1 MKGRIRSVL
10 GVLVSDNAAHP
21 LQTLTTLLGV
31 AVGIAV
37 IVAIRLASDAALNQF
52 RGTYDSMAGVATHQ
66 LTRVGRLD
74 PARLLALRAHPSVD
88 AVQPVVAAT
97 VLIPPAVEP
106 PPGDQP
112 LVVVEGQAEAP
123 RSLRLVGVDPF
134 QAAPFLQLSP
144 EALEASGDSELFT
157 RLLLEPGLVAL
168 GRETG
173 EAWGLAEGDA
183 LELQIP
189 GGRRTATVTLIEEP
203 RLSQDNPPFALADL
217 ATAQELLGLNDEVL
231 RFDLVLSDEG
241 ADIEL
246 FPGERLEPAASRGE
260 RADTLTEAFR
270 TNLACLGMLAV
281 LVGAFVVFS
290 MAQFAVTRRR
300 ALMGRLRCM
309 GCPARVLL
317 VSLLGEASVLGLIG
331 GLLGLLGGGLLAR
344 LLVGDV
350 ARSVG
355 TLYGPVGGLPI
366 PELDLITTFLALGTA
381 VAASVGATAVPA
393 LSAARTPPIAVAG
406 QAPEDAPPPL
416 WLPLGLLLLAGG
428 LLIPT
433 GSAVILPS
441 LAVLAVLL
449 ATATLMPSLLGR
461 LVRKLTDPPL
471 IGLAS
476 ARISRS
482 LGRTGAAAGALAMPL
497 AMTIAV
503 IVMVGSF
510 RSEVVTWSNAVLSAD
525 IYAKPL
531 WFELAPERAQLPEG
545 LVEDM
550 QSRPGVLA
558 VDTLRMLEQPS
569 PEGSFM
575 VAGAALEMI
584 ERRESLRVLEGP
596 SLPEI
601 VASLRSGRVMI
612 TEPLARKRNL
622 GPGDTLVLL
631 GREGPVELPVVAIF
645 QDFSLD
651 RGYALLDVDAFGSLY
666 GKTPVRNAALLLDPE
681 TDAEALAL
689 ELSKTYPGAV
699 FRTVSR
705 LREDVVTA
713 FDDTFAITYLLQ
725 AISTTLALL
734 GVLTALLCLHLE
746 RRQEMGVLRALGARL
761 STVGG
766 LMLVEATMITGLAG
780 AVSLPVGLGLSWILV
795 RIVNTRSF
803 GWSFPMNVDAPG
815 LLGVLA
821 LALLAGL
828 AAACVPWLMV
838 RRSEVARLLEPR
850 R

>member
-1 MKGRIRSVL
+1 
-10 GVLVSDNAAHP
+10 
-21 LQTLTTLLGV
+21 
-31 AVGIAV
+31 
-37 IVAIRLASDAALNQF
+37 
-52 RGTYDSMAGVATHQ
+52 
-66 LTRVGRLD
+66 
-74 PARLLALRAHPSVD
+74 
-88 AVQPVVAAT
+88 
-97 VLIPPAVEP
+97 
-106 PPGDQP
+106 
-112 LVVVEGQAEAP
+112 
-123 RSLRLVGVDPF
+123 
-134 QAAPFLQLSP
+134 
-144 EALEASGDSELFT
+144 
-157 RLLLEPGLVAL
+157 
-168 GRETG
+168 
-173 EAWGLAEGDA
+173 
-183 LELQIP
+183 
-189 GGRRTATVTLIEEP
+189 
-203 RLSQDNPPFALADL
+203 
-217 ATAQELLGLNDEVL
+217 
-231 RFDLVLSDEG
+231 
-241 ADIEL
+241 
-246 FPGERLEPAASRGE
+246 
-260 RADTLTEAFR
+260 
-270 TNLACLGMLAV
+270 
-281 LVGAFVVFS
+281 
-290 MAQFAVTRRR
+290 
-300 ALMGRLRCM
+300 
-309 GCPARVLL
+309 
-317 VSLLGEASVLGLIG
+317 
-331 GLLGLLGGGLLAR
+331 
-344 LLVGDV
+344 
-350 ARSVG
+350 
-355 TLYGPVGGLPI
+355 
-366 PELDLITTFLALGTA
+366 
-381 VAASVGATAVPA
+381 
-393 LSAARTPPIAVAG
+393 
-406 QAPEDAPPPL
+406 
-416 WLPLGLLLLAGG
+416 
-428 LLIPT
+428 
-433 GSAVILPS
+433 
-441 LAVLAVLL
+441 
-449 ATATLMPSLLGR
+449 
-461 LVRKLTDPPL
+461 
-471 IGLAS
+471 
-476 ARISRS
+476 
-482 LGRTGAAAGALAMPL
+482 
-497 AMTIAV
+497 
-503 IVMVGSF
+503 
-510 RSEVVTWSNAVLSAD
+510 
-525 IYAKPL
+525 
-531 WFELAPERAQLPEG
+531 
-545 LVEDM
+545 
-550 QSRPGVLA
+550 
-558 VDTLRMLEQPS
+558 
-569 PEGSFM
+569 M

-651 RGYALLDVDAFGSLY
+651 RGYALLDVDAFASLY
-666 GKTPVRNAALLLDPE
+666 GETPVRNAALLLDPE